1 MTHRSCFMQVL
12 PPPQRAAA
20 VGEGEVGGCHR
31 RRAVPCNHA
40 ADGGPRRP
48 RRAVAH
54 AQVPRGTYPTRFFF
68 RSPVRTCLTRCC
80 VHSNRIESNAMI
92 RQTMQHVLRAGAEG
106 GSPQTNPIIARIER
120 NSGHCCGRS
129 TQKIVCY
136 LLHRALISR
145 SLVEKTW
152 EFATRSFELIESLRF
167 VVVGGRSTRQRIDTR
182 SRRRWWESLG
192 SIDMSNPRG
201 VKSAAV
207 FSL

>member
-1 MTHRSCFMQVL
+1 
-12 PPPQRAAA
+12 
-20 VGEGEVGGCHR
+20 
-31 RRAVPCNHA
+31 
-40 ADGGPRRP
+40 
-48 RRAVAH
+48 
-54 AQVPRGTYPTRFFF
+54 
-68 RSPVRTCLTRCC
+68 
-80 VHSNRIESNAMI
+80 
-92 RQTMQHVLRAGAEG
+92 MQHVLRAGAEG

>member
-31 RRAVPCNHA
+31 RRAVPCHHA

-80 VHSNRIESNAMI
+80 VHSNRIESNPMRRSGRRCSTSCA
-92 RQTMQHVLRAGAEG
+92 RA
-106 GSPQTNPIIARIER
+106 R
-120 NSGHCCGRS
+120 
-129 TQKIVCY
+129 
-136 LLHRALISR
+136 RA
-145 SLVEKTW
+145 
-152 EFATRSFELIESLRF
+152 AA
-167 VVVGGRSTRQRIDTR
+167 
-182 SRRRWWESLG
+182 RRRTPSSPG
-192 SIDMSNPRG
+192 SSATAATAAADPRK
-201 VKSAAV
+201 KSYAISCIAP
-207 FSL
+207 